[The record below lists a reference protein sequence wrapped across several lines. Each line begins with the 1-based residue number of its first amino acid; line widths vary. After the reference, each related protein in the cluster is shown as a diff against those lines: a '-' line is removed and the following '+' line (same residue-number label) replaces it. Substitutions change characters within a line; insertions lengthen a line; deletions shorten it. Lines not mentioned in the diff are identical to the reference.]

1 MKSRKNSSPGCSVL
15 VFNPLNSLVNTPHTD
30 AQDEE
35 RTFVGTYLALADA
48 ALGKGAQ
55 DTSKPQLPRNLPPKA
70 A

>member
-1 MKSRKNSSPGCSVL
+1 MTVRKKPSPGCRVL
-15 VFNPLNSLVNTPHTD
+15 LFNPRIPLANTQNAD